1 MHSSSNATRPTV
13 AQQGNEFAALTPAQQ
28 ATALRLL
35 RSIVQSRGGQ
45 LAPDTAF
52 VASPGSVEYERE

>member
-1 MHSSSNATRPTV
+1 MHSSSTATRPTV
-13 AQQGNEFAALTPAQQ
+13 AQQGNEFAALTPTQQ

-52 VASPGSVEYERE
+52 VASPGGVEYERE